1 MKNIEN
7 IELEGKNGRPILCD
21 LRFDEK
27 GKDQSLIIFC
37 HGFKGFKD
45 WGHFNLIADQ
55 LVKNGFIVLKFNFS
69 HNGGTMEEPI
79 DFSDLEAFGE
89 NDFIKELNDIEVV
102 LNDVENGFV
111 SKKLVNWNKKT
122 FLIGHSRGGGVA
134 ILKANEDPRI
144 HKVVSWAGVS
154 DLLNSL
160 PNSRNLKRWKESG
173 VYWMKNSRTYQDMP
187 MYYNF
192 VEILYANKER
202 LDIKSACEGLK
213 IPQLI
218 IHGSSDESVSFLE
231 GKKLQSWNRDAVF
244 FEIESAGHT
253 FGGKHPF
260 EETSLPEHSKIMVEK
275 TTEFLNAQ

>member
-1 MKNIEN
+1 MKYIEN

-27 GKDQSLIIFC
+27 EADQSLIIFC

-69 HNGGTMEEPI
+69 HNGGTMEKPI

-89 NDFIKELNDIEVV
+89 NDYIKELNDIEVV
-102 LNDVENGFV
+102 LNDIEKGSIAKELNT
-111 SKKLVNWNKKT
+111 WNLKT
-122 FLIGHSRGGGVA
+122 FLIGHSRGGGIAV
-134 ILKANEDPRI
+134 LKANEDPRV

-154 DLLNSL
+154 DFVSRL
-160 PNSRNLKRWKESG
+160 PNPRNLKRWKESG
-173 VYWMKNSRTYQDMP
+173 VFWMKNSRTYQDMP

-192 VEILYANKER
+192 VEVLYANEKR
-202 LDIKSACEGLK
+202 LNIKNACENLS
-213 IPQLI
+213 IPHLI
-218 IHGSSDESVSFLE
+218 IHGTSDESVSYLE
-231 GKKLQSWNRDAVF
+231 GKEIQSWNKEATF

-260 EETSLPEHSKIMVEK
+260 EAPELPDYSKIMIEK